1 MTDRGTVEFS
11 VPSLPSEAGRLV
23 KVRDAELKIVDRV
36 QPGARLELDEGLYL
50 ASVLL
55 PSGEEDEQAIRVT
68 AGGFEEVRLGP
79 EEASFCEDYTLEA
92 DLPRSLVFNAG
103 TFEATSSSA
112 PREWFARVVS
122 AGAQV
127 APMPALELVASTAE
141 PAAGVADLVCRGTPD
156 AGALL
161 WAQVAVPGQVPFV
174 CALPMLPGHPE
185 ATCRLRVVATT
196 DAIRVTALPTGS
208 PMVEAVVAYLV
219 TGNPGHAAEV
229 ASQAVELMQGKV
241 DDPVAAAL
249 GAYALLRLG
258 RLDEVRD
265 WVANLADWFP
275 DMPDGAILAAELAAR
290 AGDRDDL
297 WLPEAVSRGVPMF
310 ADGLSLLATRLRAG
324 EREDPSRLL
333 EIATLADFAQLVVA
347 YPAAEPEAPAA
358 SQHPVEDFD
367 PSAGWLRFEGG

>member
-11 VPSLPSEAGRLV
+11 VPSLPSDAGRLV
-23 KVRDAELKIVDRV
+23 KVRDAELKMVDRV
-36 QPGARLELDEGLYL
+36 EAGARLELDAGLYL

-55 PSGEEDEQAIRVT
+55 PSGEEDEQAIQVT
-68 AGGFEEVRLGP
+68 AGGFAEVRLGP
-79 EEASFCEDYTLEA
+79 EDASFCEDYTLEA

-103 TFEATSSSA
+103 TFEATPSSA
-112 PREWFARVVS
+112 PHEWFARVVS
-122 AGAQV
+122 ADAEV
-127 APMPALELVASTAE
+127 PALELVESASD
-141 PAAGVADLVCRGTPD
+141 AAGVADLVCHGTPY
-156 AGALL
+156 GRTLL

-208 PMVEAVVAYLV
+208 PLVEAVVAYLV
-219 TGNPGHAAEV
+219 TGNPSHAAEV
-229 ASQAVELMQGKV
+229 ASQAVSLMQGKLE
-241 DDPVAAAL
+241 DPVAAAL
-249 GAYALLRLG
+249 GAYALLRIG

-265 WVANLADWFP
+265 WVENLANWFP
-275 DMPDGAILAAELAAR
+275 EMPDGAILAAELAAR
-290 AGDRDDL
+290 AGERDDA

-347 YPAAEPEAPAA
+347 YPAADPQAPAT
-358 SQHPVEDFD
+358 SQHHVEDFD
-367 PSAGWLRFEGG
+367 PAAGWQRFEGG